1 MLVTQQSGKV
11 QVFPLRL
18 SKQNKTRSQTGWSGR
33 ALPWIGVSLVLFAL
47 PAWGAESG
55 PALTLITANDAGSE
69 YGLSLQILVMMTVLA
84 IIPSI
89 VILMTSFT
97 RIIIVL
103 SLLRQAMGTG
113 QTPPNQVLI
122 GIAVFL
128 SFFIMKPVFDEVYD
142 QAYVPVEQNEIT
154 FQEGLVAALPP
165 LREFMM
171 AQVREKDLMMFMEMS
186 GQEAVQSQDDIPLST
201 LIPAFL
207 TSELKTAFTI
217 GFLIY
222 IPFVIIDLVVASV
235 LMSMGMMML
244 SPMMISM
251 PFKLLLFVLVDGWG
265 LITGSLV
272 STFG

>member
-1 MLVTQQSGKV
+1 M
-11 QVFPLRL
+11 RL
-18 SKQNKTRSQTGWSGR
+18 SKQNKTCSQTGWSGR
-33 ALPWIGVSLVLFAL
+33 ALPWVGVSLVLFAL

>member
-1 MLVTQQSGKV
+1 MINYAIKFYKLHILVIL
-11 QVFPLRL
+11 FLLL
-18 SKQNKTRSQTGWSGR
+18 S
-33 ALPWIGVSLVLFAL
+33 L
-47 PAWGAESG
+47 PAFPQSLASG
-55 PALTLITANDAGSE
+55 FPALNITDQGNGETTYS
-69 YGLSLQILVMMTVLA
+69 LSLQILALMTALTVL
-84 IIPSI
+84 PSL
-89 VILMTSFT
+89 VLGMTSFT

-103 SLLRQAMGTG
+103 SILRQAMGTQ

-122 GIAVFL
+122 AIALFL